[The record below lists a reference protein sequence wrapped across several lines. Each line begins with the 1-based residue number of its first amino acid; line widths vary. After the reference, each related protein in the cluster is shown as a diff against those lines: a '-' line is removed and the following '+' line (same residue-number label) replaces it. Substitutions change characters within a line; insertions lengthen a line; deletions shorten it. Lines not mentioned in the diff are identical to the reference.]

1 MTEEVMTGVP
11 NPASMPAPTCPNPAI
26 DAVRSVFSAVG
37 KDVSCDKA
45 KGYVIL
51 AVGIIALLLIL
62 KYFVLKR

>member
-1 MTEEVMTGVP
+1 MTEEVRPGYP
-11 NPASMPAPTCPNPAI
+11 NPDSTPAPTCPNPAI

-51 AVGIIALLLIL
+51 AVGIIVLILIL
-62 KYFVLKR
+62 KFFVLKR